1 MIGRRAKE
9 IFQSRSS
16 NGANGLR
23 PTPAADNVI
32 LSVEKLT
39 IGFDGFT
46 VLNELD
52 FSMKFGEMRFLIGP
66 NGAGKTTLIDAIT
79 GKSKPDR
86 GRIIFDGDTDLTR
99 HQEHQLVKLGIG
111 RKFQTPSIFGS
122 LSVYQNLE
130 VALGFRSRI
139 TTLLGGFGRRESER
153 IMGTLEEVGLT
164 DRVSD
169 VAGALSHGEKQW
181 LEIGMLLV
189 QEPKLLLMDEPV
201 AGMTRRERERTGE
214 LLQAIGST
222 RSVLVVEHDMEF
234 VRQFAQTVTV
244 LHLGKVLSE
253 GTMETVQQDPE
264 VIRAYLGHGVS
275 GNRRVAEVSR
285 PRAGVVVG
293 PGAGE

>member
-1 MIGRRAKE
+1 M
-9 IFQSRSS
+9 
-16 NGANGLR
+16 
-23 PTPAADNVI
+23 
-32 LSVEKLT
+32 T

-52 FSMKFGEMRFLIGP
+52 FSMKFGEMRFLICP
-66 NGAGKTTLIDAIT
+66 NGAGKTTFIDAMT

-86 GRIIFDGDTDLTR
+86 GRIIFEGAIDLTR

-122 LSVYQNLE
+122 LTVYQNLE
-130 VALGFRSRI
+130 VALGFSSRV
-139 TTLLGGFGRRESER
+139 TSLLGGFRRQGSDR
-153 IMGTLEEVGLT
+153 IMATLEEVGLAA
-164 DRVSD
+164 RASD
-169 VAGALSHGEKQW
+169 TAGALSHGEKQW

-214 LLQAIGST
+214 LLHSIGSA
-222 RSVLVVEHDMEF
+222 RSVLVVEHNMEF

-253 GTMETVQQDPE
+253 GDMETVQQDPE
-264 VIRAYLGHGVS
+264 VIRAYLVHGVS
-275 GNRRVAEVSR
+275 GNRTVAENSR
-285 PRAGVVVG
+285 PRDGAVVG
-293 PGAGE
+293 AGAGE

>member
-1 MIGRRAKE
+1 MIGRRARE
-9 IFQSRSS
+9 IFQSRNS
-16 NGANGLR
+16 NGTNGSG
-23 PTPAADNVI
+23 PSPAADNVI

-86 GRIIFDGDTDLTR
+86 GRIIFDGGTDLTR

-139 TTLLGGFGRRESER
+139 TTLLGGFGRQESDR
-153 IMGTLEEVGLT
+153 IMATLEEVGLT
-164 DRVSD
+164 DRASD
-169 VAGALSHGEKQW
+169 IAGALSHGEKQW

-285 PRAGVVVG
+285 PRPGAVVG
-293 PGAGE
+293 AGAAE